1 MKIKERGLI
10 IMQDLV
16 IIENKS
22 VGLLEFGMSE
32 EEVKKCLAIYEDFGI
47 RNAYIPFKC
56 GFDYQGKLVFV
67 ELFRSSLQE
76 HFRCM
81 FKGINLF
88 ELKAPELVKQL
99 NKIYPKDTEIF
110 SLNDCTHSYEDW
122 GLHFW
127 RESAITEEY
136 LETEEFLNM
145 HPSNQEEERNFL
157 YFESISLEKL

>member
-1 MKIKERGLI
+1 MRELI
-10 IMQDLV
+10 

-22 VGLLEFGMSE
+22 VGLLEFGMNE

-47 RNAYIPFKC
+47 EDAYISIRC
-56 GFDYQGKLVFV
+56 DFDYQGKLVFV
-67 ELFRSSLQE
+67 ELLRSFLVE
-76 HFRCM
+76 HFQCI

-88 ELKAPELVKQL
+88 DLKASDLVTQL
-99 NKIYPKDTEIF
+99 NEIYPKKTEIF
-110 SLNDCTHSYEDW
+110 SVNDCTYSYEDW

-127 RESAITEEY
+127 REDAITEEY

-145 HPSNQEEERNFL
+145 TPSNQEETRNFL